1 MISFI
6 KPLIVNITILFSLM
20 FNANLFIPF
29 NRNKHIDFKK
39 QTIFG
44 LIGAFA
50 AILCMIYPIET
61 LLDTNFDMRMVAV
74 MIVTLYGGM
83 YSGAITTI
91 IVVMFRFLIGGEFIF
106 EGVLVTVIAYFVAIV
121 LRNQFTQ
128 TQNKVLFGIIILFIY
143 YPIYILI
150 ISQRVPFLELDF
162 YIVYFFTFTS
172 TFLALIFIIEKLM
185 TANEQ
190 IVEAQYYDKLTT
202 VSQMA
207 ASFAHEI
214 RNPITTVK
222 GFIQY
227 ISADTDDKKLKEFAP
242 LIIDELDRTNKIITD
257 YLQLAKPMSEHK
269 KYVAINK
276 LLHDS
281 VELLRPLGSYRNV
294 TLELIYEEDH
304 VLFCDENHLKQA
316 LINVIKNG
324 IESID
329 EYVGGKVT
337 ILKRKSD
344 SSEYIEIII
353 TDNGKGMTVGELSKI
368 GLPYYTTKS
377 KGTGLGSMVTA
388 RLIKELD
395 GKLQYESEVQ
405 LGTKVIITLPINNEG
420 ES

>member
-29 NRNKHIDFKK
+29 TRNKQFNIRK

-74 MIVTLYGGM
+74 MIVTIYGGI
-83 YSGAITTI
+83 YAGFLTTV
-91 IVVMFRFLIGGEFIF
+91 IVVVFRFLIGGEFIL
-106 EGVLVTVIAYFVAIV
+106 EGITVTVIAFLITAL
-121 LRNQFTQ
+121 LRSRFNRS
-128 TQNKVLFGIIILFIY
+128 NKKVIFGLFILLIY
-143 YPIYILI
+143 YPIYIVI
-150 ISQRVPFLELDF
+150 ISERVPFLNLDF
-162 YIVYFFTFTS
+162 YFVYFSTFTS
-172 TFLALIFIIEKLM
+172 TFLALIYIIERLM

-190 IVEAQYYDKLTT
+190 LVEAQYLDKLST

-207 ASFAHEI
+207 AAFAHEI
-214 RNPITTVK
+214 RNPITTVR

-227 ISADTDDKKLKEFAP
+227 INADSNDKKLKEFSP
-242 LIIDELDRTNKIITD
+242 LILDELDRTNKIITD
-257 YLQLAKPMSEHK
+257 YLQLAKPMSEK
-269 KYVAINK
+269 KSLIKINN
-276 LLHDS
+276 LLQDS

-294 TLELIYEEDH
+294 SLELICEDEH
-304 VLFCDENHLKQA
+304 ELYCDENHLKQA
-316 LINVIKNG
+316 FINIIKNG

-329 EYVGGKVT
+329 VSVGGKVT
-337 ILKRKSD
+337 IMKRQNETTED
-344 SSEYIEIII
+344 IEIII
-353 TDNGKGMTVGELSKI
+353 SDNGKGMTEGELNKI

-377 KGTGLGSMVTA
+377 KGTGLGSMITA
-388 RLIKELD
+388 RLIREMD
-395 GKLQYESEVQ
+395 GKIHYESAIFV
-405 LGTKVIITLPINNEG
+405 GTTVYISLPFKKR